1 MPLTSTGETGNYDF
15 KTDNVYFFMNDG
27 NKRIRC
33 GVTLQA
39 LETLDPKLTSRCA
52 AHIKKGEADLALSDC
67 NQAIQLDPKN
77 AMAYHNRA
85 AGYSAKGDYYRAIGD
100 LDQVIQLD
108 PKNAMAYANR
118 CAAHFNKGETDL
130 ALSDCNQVIQLD
142 PKDGGSRM
150 P

>member
-1 MPLTSTGETGNYDF
+1 
-15 KTDNVYFFMNDG
+15 
-27 NKRIRC
+27 
-33 GVTLQA
+33 
-39 LETLDPKLTSRCA
+39 
-52 AHIKKGEADLALSDC
+52 
-67 NQAIQLDPKN
+67 
-77 AMAYHNRA
+77 MAYHNRA
-85 AGYSAKGDYYRAIGD
+85 AGYSAKGDCDRTIGD

-142 PKDGGSRM
+142 PKNGGSRM